1 MTRDKASLIARR
13 RSTAAGLVTGSLF
26 SRKLQ
31 LALEGKAE
39 GNLSSAVSEMFKFLA
54 SCDLTQFSISKSNY
68 LLYASAGKS
77 VIASGNW
84 L

>member
-1 MTRDKASLIARR
+1 MTHDKASLIARR

-54 SCDLTQFSISKSNY
+54 SCDLTQFPISQLN
-68 LLYASAGKS
+68 
-77 VIASGNW
+77 
-84 L
+84 